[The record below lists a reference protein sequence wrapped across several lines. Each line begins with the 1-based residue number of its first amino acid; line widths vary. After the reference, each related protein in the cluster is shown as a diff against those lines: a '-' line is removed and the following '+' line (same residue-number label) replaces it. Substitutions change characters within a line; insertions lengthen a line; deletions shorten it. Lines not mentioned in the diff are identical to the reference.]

1 MKNAILLLAFA
12 AIACSFQG
20 QAQGQQRQRYI
31 ERALKHDMQNK
42 GDVWAQKFANQRPWH
57 DQYYYTQYGQP
68 TALVV
73 PPTAVMHQTNSWGVS
88 RNYSL
93 PIYHQ
98 FGYQGTPSAGGA
110 FYATPVWPSNT
121 QQFGVYPVRGPW

>member
-1 MKNAILLLAFA
+1 MKNVILVLAVMA
-12 AIACSFQG
+12 VACSFQSET
-20 QAQGQQRQRYI
+20 QAQQQRII
-31 ERALKHDMQNK
+31 ERVLKHDMQNK
-42 GDVWAQKFANQRPWH
+42 GDVWAQRYANNRPWH
-57 DQYYYTQYGQP
+57 DQFYYTQYGQP

-73 PPTAVMHQTNSWGVS
+73 PPNAVMHQTYSWGVS
-88 RNYSL
+88 RNYMM

-110 FYATPVWPSNT
+110 FYATPIWPSST